1 MSCSFSGP
9 SLLPVLFIVLT
20 LYMVFAEQRHL
31 VRSLF
36 VFTLQTNVN

>member
-1 MSCSFSGP
+1 MSCSSSGP
-9 SLLPVLFIVLT
+9 PLLPLLFIVFT
-20 LYMVFAEQRHL
+20 FYMVFAEQRQL